1 VEEYMR
7 KFFAIVLL
15 VVAAFTLDARG
26 KRDTTATAT
35 SATPTPAPPPPA
47 APRPPETERFYQADE
62 QIGFEIIQLV
72 NGVEMPVNVMARSG
86 CKFMAALGIAQTHAQ
101 KTLTAQQINSIRQSA
116 QANGTVSDDMYTP
129 RAAAVINMGFSALG
143 SRLSATEVNRVTTL
157 DRVVEVY
164 SSTIIY
170 GETILGNQHFCEGD
184 HDGIIVY
191 NPYPTSAYRE
201 IRGYIL
207 IRISG
212 YRLLDPLRSVT
223 DRGG

>member
-1 VEEYMR
+1 MR
-7 KFFAIVLL
+7 KFFVIVLL

-26 KRDTTATAT
+26 KRDTTTTAT
-35 SATPTPAPPPPA
+35 SATPAPAPPA

-62 QIGFEIIQLV
+62 QIGFEVIQMV
-72 NGVEMPVNVMARSG
+72 NGVEMPVNV
-86 CKFMAALGIAQTHAQ
+86 MAALGIAQTHAQ

-116 QANGTVSDDMYTP
+116 QANGTVSDDMYP
-129 RAAAVINMGFSALG
+129 PSAAAVINMGFSALG
-143 SRLSATEVNRVTTL
+143 SRLSATEVNRVTAP

-170 GETILGNQHFCEGD
+170 GEIIPGDLHFCEGD

-191 NPYPTSAYRE
+191 DPYPTSAYRE